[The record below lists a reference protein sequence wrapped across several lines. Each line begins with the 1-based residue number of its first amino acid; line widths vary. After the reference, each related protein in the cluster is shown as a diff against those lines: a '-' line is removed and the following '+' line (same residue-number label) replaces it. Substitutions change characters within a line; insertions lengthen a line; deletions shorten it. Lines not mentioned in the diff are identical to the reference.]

1 MEMWNC
7 GGKYTVSGVNCRT
20 AIGSLYRTDALTVEA
35 FPFTV
40 YNPNLTASYESNG
53 YGAFLWPTSYATTTS
68 PPSYYLVRPTA
79 GRLSTEVLN
88 FTCMERGLNKGV

>member
-1 MEMWNC
+1 M
-7 GGKYTVSGVNCRT
+7 
-20 AIGSLYRTDALTVEA
+20 GSLYRTDALTVEA

-79 GRLSTEVLN
+79 GTIINGSIKFHVYGTWTE
-88 FTCMERGLNKGV
+88 